1 MSSVSIPPSAPRPPS
16 TPVPPSAPFVAQR
29 DRARGALYGLAIGD
43 ALGMPTQL
51 LSRRQITQR
60 WGPLLAGFEPAPP
73 GHPIAAGMP
82 AGAVTDDTEQAVLL
96 GRLLASG
103 PVDPRELAAALVA
116 WEHDMAERGSLDL
129 LGPSTRRAV
138 AAVLAGTPPEEAGV
152 SGDTNGAAMRIAPV
166 GIKVAPDDPRHAGRR
181 RARGEPRHAQ
191 HVGGAG
197 RRRRRG
203 RRGQRRRRQCRRG
216 RCQRGGGSSVA
227 AATDVAVAAARMGAE
242 RGHWV
247 AGADVAARI
256 RWATGLVAGLPAE
269 EAAEVIYSLVG
280 TSLATQESVPAAFAV
295 LSAVPGD
302 PWRACL
308 LAASLGGDCDT
319 IAAMAGA
326 IGGAVH
332 GLAAFP
338 PHAVEVIDAQGFAL
352 ADLADSLLALRQ

>member
-1 MSSVSIPPSAPRPPS
+1 LITAEQ
-16 TPVPPSAPFVAQR
+16 T

-43 ALGMPTQL
+43 ALGMPTQM
-51 LSRRQITQR
+51 LSRQQITAR
-60 WGPLLAGFEPAPP
+60 WGPLLGGFEPAPP

-96 GRLLASG
+96 GRLLLNG

-116 WEHDMAERGSLDL
+116 WERDMAARGSLEL

-138 AAVLAGTPPEEAGV
+138 NAVVAGTPPEESGA

-166 GIKVAPDDPRHAGRR
+166 GITTSVDGLLPLVDAVQQASMVTHNT
-181 RARGEPRHAQ
+181 
-191 HVGGAG
+191 
-197 RRRRRG
+197 
-203 RRGQRRRRQCRRG
+203 
-216 RCQRGGGSSVA
+216 SVA
-227 AATDVAVAAARMGAE
+227 LAGASAVAAAVSAGVAGADGIAAVTRVAAE
-242 RGHWV
+242 AARLGAQRGYWV

-256 RWATGLVAGLPAE
+256 RWAAELAAGRAPE
-269 EAAEVIYSLVG
+269 NAAEAIYSLVG

-295 LSAVPGD
+295 LSAVPDD

-326 IGGAVH
+326 VGGAVH

-338 PHAVEVIDAQGFAL
+338 AHAVAVIDAQGFAL
-352 ADLADSLLALRQ
+352 AELADALLGIRR